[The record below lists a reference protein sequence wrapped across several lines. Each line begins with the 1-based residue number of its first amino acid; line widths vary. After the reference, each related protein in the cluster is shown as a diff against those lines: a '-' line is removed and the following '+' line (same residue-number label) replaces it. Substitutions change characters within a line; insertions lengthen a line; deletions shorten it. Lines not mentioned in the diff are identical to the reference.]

1 MDIHFKA
8 PFRKFVKKQIRP
20 FQLAVK
26 EREKLFAVIARQGFK
41 KDNYTWEEVFEDIR
55 RAPFTVRETADYL
68 EISEITLRRWVKA
81 GKIPFQRMGR
91 NILFDVNEL
100 KTFKK
105 AR

>member
-8 PFRKFVKKQIRP
+8 PFRKFVKKQTRP
-20 FQLAVK
+20 FQL
-26 EREKLFAVIARQGFK
+26 VIEE
-41 KDNYTWEEVFEDIR
+41 DSYTWEEVFEDIR

-91 NILFDVNEL
+91 NVLFDVDEL